1 MEKSFL
7 VFVLIV
13 GGILYGIQYFVGDLD
28 DKYMV
33 SVKDD
38 ENKIAQGYISEDSV
52 GQPILVF
59 SKKTKLKKQL
69 DVWHKST
76 IKLEFLAY
84 FPNYEEMRFF
94 IKDRTNG
101 DLLQTHIMKAID
113 KVQSGYMKGKLNS
126 TQAKQKLDKLD

>member
-1 MEKSFL
+1 MYPTKRLREYRESDEEQTCGFNFEVEVERRIRAEQVL
-7 VFVLIV
+7 CLAVF
-13 GGILYGIQYFVGDLD
+13 
-28 DKYMV
+28 
-33 SVKDD
+33 
-38 ENKIAQGYISEDSV
+38 
-52 GQPILVF
+52 
-59 SKKTKLKKQL
+59 
-69 DVWHKST
+69 
-76 IKLEFLAY
+76 KLEFLAY